1 MRLMQVSMPSSS
13 LLITGK
19 KFEHQRWVG
28 SRNIEACLPPFV
40 IVSASAALPLDSN
53 RRGRA
58 MIEESEIRERAYALW
73 EKDARPD
80 GADCFY
86 WYLARDQL
94 ETARQL
100 SRGEIAHNADEEKVS
115 SVAGYAFLGA

>member
-1 MRLMQVSMPSSS
+1 MQGNKLSSTR
-13 LLITGK
+13 LITGIN
-19 KFEHQRWVG
+19 FEHGGWERG
-28 SRNIEACLPPFV
+28 RNTRRLRRRLYC
-40 IVSASAALPLDSN
+40 SASAALPLDSN

-58 MIEESEIRERAYALW
+58 MIEESEIRERAYVLW

-94 ETARQL
+94 ETARHL
-100 SRGEIAHNADEEKVS
+100 SRGEISHNADEEKVR
-115 SVAGYAFLGA
+115 SVARYASVAHRDQ

>member
-1 MRLMQVSMPSSS
+1 
-13 LLITGK
+13 
-19 KFEHQRWVG
+19 
-28 SRNIEACLPPFV
+28 
-40 IVSASAALPLDSN
+40 
-53 RRGRA
+53 

-80 GADCFY
+80 CADRFY

-100 SRGEIAHNADEEKVS
+100 SCGEIAHNADEEKLT
-115 SVAGYAFLGA
+115 SVARYASAAHRDQ